1 MEMKKV
7 FTMMTAL
14 SLLAVLA
21 GCGSSGSDGGP
32 ADSLPL
38 TEVRSAQLDESLTL
52 SAEWPSYDSLD
63 ATVYVVLENH
73 GDETVTTGA
82 DFQLE
87 RDMGG
92 GGEFSWYQLELK
104 ENVGWTAIEFVIP
117 PGESMAFA
125 CPLSVCETS
134 FLIGGHFRIVKE
146 TGGNRCAAEF
156 TVSDDAPVSEQRP
169 YGFAALEEL
178 PADYGTE
185 DAIADGCVVFRDG
198 ETPANAEKLGLFF
211 EKVRLGIPCQLRTVR
226 LTAEGAPVL
235 EDVVYESISGAGGWF
250 SWRRDDSRDAL
261 DAVPGIGPVFY
272 YSYLQTDGRRIALSN
287 AME

>member
-125 CPLSVCETS
+125 CPLSACETS

-146 TGGNRCAAEF
+146 AGGNRCAGSSPFLMTRLSPNSGPTASRRWRNF
-156 TVSDDAPVSEQRP
+156 RRTTARRTPSPTAVWCSGTGRPRPTRRSWACSLRRSDWASPASSAP
-169 YGFAALEEL
+169 
-178 PADYGTE
+178 
-185 DAIADGCVVFRDG
+185 CV
-198 ETPANAEKLGLFF
+198 
-211 EKVRLGIPCQLRTVR
+211 
-226 LTAEGAPVL
+226 
-235 EDVVYESISGAGGWF
+235 
-250 SWRRDDSRDAL
+250 
-261 DAVPGIGPVFY
+261 
-272 YSYLQTDGRRIALSN
+272 
-287 AME
+287 